1 MVLRG
6 RAVPRQEPHT
16 NSPADGSET
25 TVAGTQDSAE
35 SLSPKHS
42 SVTATIPLGA
52 SGEKAHEIKTDEKAA
67 QEKPGEILHVGQ
79 KVVLIN
85 DGCHRHL
92 LGGTAAFDAHDT
104 ALAAH
109 PDAFRQRDLGRQG
122 QREVNRGAGLDGGID
137 IEADSTRADVA
148 SLRLVLLFIFAV
160 TDAYGQ
166 AKREPPRSPLIIVL
180 VLLRLGHRTLQK
192 QGFKVSKT
200 CLKSLV
206 SMAISG
212 VPVKAQSTGSK
223 FQRPVN
229 LAPGAT
235 MNSWS
240 SSSITTIRSLTT
252 SSSTLAN
259 WARRWRFAATTK

>member
-67 QEKPGEILHVGQ
+67 QEKAREILHVSQ
-79 KVVLIN
+79 EVVLIN

-92 LGGTAAFDAHDT
+92 LGGTAAFDAHHT

-137 IEADSTRADVA
+137 IEADSARADVA
-148 SLRLVLLFIFAV
+148 SLRLVLLLIFAV

-166 AKREPPRSPLIIVL
+166 AKREATRGPLIIILVLVLL
-180 VLLRLGHRTLQK
+180 VLLRLGHRTAPKARFQS
-192 QGFKVSKT
+192 FKNLPEIACKHGNWRRACQVWFRKFVAVRVAQLLLLS
-200 CLKSLV
+200 LKL
-206 SMAISG
+206 
-212 VPVKAQSTGSK
+212 
-223 FQRPVN
+223 
-229 LAPGAT
+229 
-235 MNSWS
+235 
-240 SSSITTIRSLTT
+240 
-252 SSSTLAN
+252 
-259 WARRWRFAATTK
+259 